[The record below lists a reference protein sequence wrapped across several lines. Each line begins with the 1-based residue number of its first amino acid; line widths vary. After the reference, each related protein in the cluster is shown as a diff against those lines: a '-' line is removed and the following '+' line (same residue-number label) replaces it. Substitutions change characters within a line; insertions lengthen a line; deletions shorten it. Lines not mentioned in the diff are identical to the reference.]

1 MLGRRGCPVIVVLIT
16 YIMSLRL
23 EHKNEQFRRYAALDR
38 FANVRY
44 RPIIRFVFLM
54 LIATGSISGFAQQ
67 LSATD
72 IVKRAD
78 DKMRGEKSSYSVMS
92 MKIVRPTW
100 ERTISFKSWGKGTE
114 LSLVYITSPA
124 RDKGQ
129 AFLKI
134 NREMWSWNPQINRT
148 IKLPTSMLSQGWMG
162 SDFTNDDLLNQRS
175 VVIDYNHEI
184 AGEEVASGELCYKI
198 NLNPKPDAPVVWGKI
213 VMLISKKHEIIL
225 KTEYYD
231 EDKYLVKSEIGK
243 DLKDLDGRYMP
254 TTFELIPA
262 DEEGNR
268 TIVTIDEIQFNIPL
282 EDSFFSQQNLQ
293 RIR

>member
-1 MLGRRGCPVIVVLIT
+1 MDIKKLKLALLFLGLTLNCHSQTI
-16 YIMSLRL
+16 
-23 EHKNEQFRRYAALDR
+23 
-38 FANVRY
+38 
-44 RPIIRFVFLM
+44 
-54 LIATGSISGFAQQ
+54 
-67 LSATD
+67 SATD

-114 LSLVYITSPA
+114 MSLVYITGPA
-124 RDKGQ
+124 KDKGQ
-129 AFLKI
+129 SFLKI
-134 NREMWSWNPQINRT
+134 KNEMWSWNPSVNRT

-175 VVIDYNHEI
+175 IMVDYNHELV
-184 AGEEVASGELCYKI
+184 GEEVVSGEHCHKI
-198 NLNPKPDAPVVWGKI
+198 NLIPKPDAPVVWGKI
-213 VMLISKKHEIIL
+213 VMWISKKHEIVF

-243 DLKDLDGRYMP
+243 NLKEMDGRFLL
-254 TTFELIPA
+254 TEFELIPA
-262 DEEGNR
+262 EGEGK
-268 TIVTIDEIQFNIPL
+268 TIITIDEIRFNIPI
-282 EDSFFSQQNLQ
+282 EDSFFSQQNMI

>member
-1 MLGRRGCPVIVVLIT
+1 MSKVRLFFIVISLG
-16 YIMSLRL
+16 
-23 EHKNEQFRRYAALDR
+23 
-38 FANVRY
+38 
-44 RPIIRFVFLM
+44 
-54 LIATGSISGFAQQ
+54 IASNG
-67 LSATD
+67 LSQGVNATE

-114 LSLVYITSPA
+114 MSLVFITGPA
-124 RDKGQ
+124 KDKGQ
-129 AFLKI
+129 SFLKI
-134 NREMWSWNPQINRT
+134 KNEMWSWNPSVNRT

-175 VVIDYNHEI
+175 IVVDYNHELT
-184 AGEEVASGELCYKI
+184 GEEVISGELCHKI
-198 NLNPKPDAPVVWGKI
+198 NLNPKPNAPVVWGKI
-213 VMLISKKHEIIL
+213 VMWISKRYDLIL

-243 DLKDLDGRYMP
+243 NLKEMDGRLTP

-262 DEEGNR
+262 DEEGNK
-268 TIVTIDEIQFNIPL
+268 TIVTIDEIKFNIPID
-282 EDSFFSQQNLQ
+282 DSFFSQQNMI

>member
-1 MLGRRGCPVIVVLIT
+1 
-16 YIMSLRL
+16 MSPRL

-100 ERTISFKSWGKGTE
+100 ERSISFKSWGKGTE

-213 VMLISKKHEIIL
+213 VMWISKKHEIIL

-243 DLKDLDGRYMP
+243 DLKVLDGRYMP

-262 DEEGNR
+262 DEEGNK
-268 TIVTIDEIQFNIPL
+268 TIVTIDEIQFNIPI